1 MIAYLFAATVQ
12 FCGCQNVRYGS
23 ESMENHSRELNDED
37 EGEEKHED
45 QTDWLQ
51 LQVVFRD

>member
-23 ESMENHSRELNDED
+23 ESMENHSCELNDED